1 MAAKPVYLIE
11 RLEIDSLWGFRDIKL
26 SFFDDV
32 NVIIGPN
39 GSGKTTILNI
49 LRWVLTGDLG
59 QLTEIDCGAVRVRL
73 REFSGRRVKDVQFN
87 KSDDMLVLS
96 VSGERYEFPL
106 ALSSR
111 LRDPRFRMRSQ
122 RQGPGLSHR
131 YEDLQEVLSGLVPT
145 AWLPVSR
152 RLPLSADE
160 EDELVGRVYGQRRL
174 HLESVDERL
183 ESLIGELVKYRLSLN
198 SLLDKKYKEFERNVL
213 QLILYS
219 PEDDSISTVV
229 FPSDEDEKRLER
241 TFSEAGF
248 LDPQMKRRISQHFE
262 VARRVERA
270 VRRGASAD
278 IEAGLPPV
286 YMVIP
291 LIKRTKRMVDLA
303 VELEKQKEMIFSALG
318 RYRDTVNSF
327 WSNKT
332 FEIEGR
338 GGIKIESKATDNVIS
353 PLKLSSGEKQIFI
366 LLTQALLNS
375 ESPVVYVADEPEL
388 SLHVR
393 WQSRLLKA
401 LQELGG
407 KIQIIVA
414 THSPDV
420 VGDFMDRVIELE

>member
-1 MAAKPVYLIE
+1 MTE
-11 RLEIDSLWGFRDIKL
+11 RQAFFIDRLAINNLWGFRNIRL
-26 SFFDDV
+26 SFYQDV

-49 LRWVLTGDLG
+49 LRWVLTGNLA
-59 QLTEIDCGAVRVRL
+59 QLIESDCDSVEVHL
-73 REFSGRRVKDVQFN
+73 REFDGKKRKRIAFVKGEDSVQLNISGNRF
-87 KSDDMLVLS
+87 
-96 VSGERYEFPL
+96 EFPITWL
-106 ALSSR
+106 SR
-111 LRDPRFRMRSQ
+111 LGDPRYRLRTI
-122 RQGPGLSHR
+122 RQGHGPTRS
-131 YEDLQEVLSGLVPT
+131 YEELQEVLSGLVPT

-152 RLPLSADE
+152 RLPLSAEDE
-160 EDELVGRVYGQRRL
+160 EELIGRPYGQRRP
-174 HLESVDERL
+174 HLESVDERF

-198 SLLDKKYKEFERNVL
+198 SQLDKKYKEFERNVL

-219 PEDDSISTVV
+219 PEDDSFSSFV
-229 FPSDEDEKRLER
+229 FPSDEDQKRLER

-248 LDPQMKRRISQHFE
+248 LDPQMKRRIAQHFD
-262 VARRVERA
+262 VARKVEIATRKGG
-270 VRRGASAD
+270 VAD
-278 IEAGLPPV
+278 PEADLPPV

-291 LIKRTKRMVDLA
+291 LIKRTRKMVDLA
-303 VELEKQKEMIFSALG
+303 LELERQKEIIFSALVQYKG
-318 RYRDTVNSF
+318 ILNSF

-338 GGIKIESKATDNVIS
+338 GGVRIESLPTKTAIS

-375 ESPVVYVADEPEL
+375 ENPVVYVADEPEL

-401 LQELGG
+401 LQDLGG

-414 THSPDV
+414 THSPDMI
-420 VGDFMDRVIELE
+420 GPYMNRVISLD